1 MTDLIDKDKR
11 SLFHAVSSIRMQ
23 QDQGPWI
30 VEQADVVTIRDHD
43 GREIIDCGAGLWCMN
58 IGYGRDEIADVA
70 ADAIRKLSF
79 YHLFGGA

>member
-30 VEQADVVTIRDHD
+30 IEHAEGVTIRDRD
-43 GREIIDCGAGLWCMN
+43 GREIIDCGAGLWVHEHRLRPRGDC
-58 IGYGRDEIADVA
+58 R
-70 ADAIRKLSF
+70 RCR
-79 YHLFGGA
+79 